1 MNESQQ
7 SSDSHVGE
15 QGQQGERDIGAEVR
29 ACDCGQVATRG
40 LEDREGEPRGGAGE
54 SSAPPTLPAEPARPT
69 APVRRPGHPCEVGLL
84 SGALERIRESIILS
98 LGGAVSD
105 PIRIAGLF
113 ESLGAPVA
121 VAPHGSGHIH
131 ETWAVQHEAGGART
145 RSLLQRLNT
154 SVFHNPETVMANL
167 VRVTDH
173 VRVKLE
179 ATGGADVERRVL
191 TPLRALA
198 GGFHHRDASGGFWR
212 CFRFVEAAS
221 SYDTPTGPRHARE
234 AARAFGE
241 FVALTGDL
249 AQADTGGR
257 AASVEPE
264 LEQAR
269 GWLDQLA
276 RELRK
281 HGVARIPRRVVHND
295 CKINNVL
302 MDDATGEGL
311 CVIDL
316 DTVMEGTV
324 LYDFGDLVRTAACP
338 SPEDEVELGRMR
350 IDPDLFRALA
360 EGYLAGAGSLL
371 TGEELALLPLAGPLM
386 ALETGVRFLTDH
398 LSGDRYF
405 RVHREGHNLDRAR
418 AQLRLVELLLHDIEP
433 ARRLISDAAR

>member
-1 MNESQQ
+1 MM
-7 SSDSHVGE
+7 
-15 QGQQGERDIGAEVR
+15 A
-29 ACDCGQVATRG
+29 
-40 LEDREGEPRGGAGE
+40 
-54 SSAPPTLPAEPARPT
+54 
-69 APVRRPGHPCEVGLL
+69 
-84 SGALERIRESIILS
+84 
-98 LGGAVSD
+98 GAVS
-105 PIRIAGLF
+105 
-113 ESLGAPVA
+113 
-121 VAPHGSGHIH
+121 
-131 ETWAVQHEAGGART
+131 
-145 RSLLQRLNT
+145 
-154 SVFHNPETVMANL
+154 
-167 VRVTDH
+167 
-173 VRVKLE
+173 
-179 ATGGADVERRVL
+179 
-191 TPLRALA
+191 
-198 GGFHHRDASGGFWR
+198 
-212 CFRFVEAAS
+212 
-221 SYDTPTGPRHARE
+221 
-234 AARAFGE
+234 
-241 FVALTGDL
+241 
-249 AQADTGGR
+249 AQADTEGR
-257 AASVEPE
+257 ARSVRLE

-350 IDPDLFRALA
+350 IDPDLFRSLA
-360 EGYLAGAGSLL
+360 EGYLTGAGTLL
-371 TGEELALLPLAGPLM
+371 TEEELALLPLAGPLM